1 MSVIINIAT
10 AVPPYQHQQSDIL
23 NFMLKKYQLDE
34 MFSEKIKHFYT
45 KSSINIRHSAIPDFT
60 ESRNEALLF
69 DEKENKKQVVGI
81 EKRLE
86 IYEKAALPLAQEAIE
101 KCLENKLSKDEI
113 THLITVSCTG
123 MSAPGLDLDL
133 MQNLDLKPNTY
144 RTSVNFMGCYAA
156 FHALKHANAICRS
169 EADAKVMIVC
179 VELCTLHF
187 QNETDMDNIT
197 ATMLFAD
204 GAAAVLVTSDSYAAE
219 TETKGLQIGKF
230 YSEVAFQ
237 GRKDMAW
244 NISKTGFLMRL
255 SSYIPKIIQGGVTEL
270 LGKALVHN
278 NKKKEEITHWAIH
291 PGGRKILDVTA
302 EALQFPKEKLSPS
315 YKVLNDYGN
324 MSSPTIL
331 FVLKEM
337 WQNNI
342 DFEQKENIFASG
354 FGPGLTME
362 TMILETFN

>member
-1 MSVIINIAT
+1 M
-10 AVPPYQHQQSDIL
+10 
-23 NFMLKKYQLDE
+23 
-34 MFSEKIKHFYT
+34 
-45 KSSINIRHSAIPDFT
+45 
-60 ESRNEALLF
+60 
-69 DEKENKKQVVGI
+69 
-81 EKRLE
+81 
-86 IYEKAALPLAQEAIE
+86 AQKAIE

-133 MQNLDLKPNTY
+133 MQSLDLKPNTY

-156 FHALKHANAICRS
+156 FHALKHADAICRS
-169 EADAKVMIVC
+169 DADAKVMIVC

-204 GAAAVLVTSDSYAAE
+204 GAAAALITSGSYAKNQNIA
-219 TETKGLQIGKF
+219 GLQIGKF
-230 YSEVAFQ
+230 YSEVAFK

-244 NISKTGFLMRL
+244 NISSTGFLMRL
-255 SSYIPKIIQGGVTEL
+255 SAYIPKIIQGSVTDL
-270 LGKALVHN
+270 LGKALAHN
-278 NKKKEEITHWAIH
+278 HKAKEDITHWAIH

-315 YKVLNDYGN
+315 YKVLRDYGN

-331 FVLKEM
+331 FVLKEI
-337 WQNNI
+337 WENNI
-342 DFEQKENIFASG
+342 DFTQKENIFASG

-362 TMILETFN
+362 TMVLETFSI

>member
-1 MSVIINIAT
+1 
-10 AVPPYQHQQSDIL
+10 
-23 NFMLKKYQLDE
+23 
-34 MFSEKIKHFYT
+34 
-45 KSSINIRHSAIPDFT
+45 
-60 ESRNEALLF
+60 
-69 DEKENKKQVVGI
+69 
-81 EKRLE
+81 
-86 IYEKAALPLAQEAIE
+86 
-101 KCLENKLSKDEI
+101 
-113 THLITVSCTG
+113 
-123 MSAPGLDLDL
+123 
-133 MQNLDLKPNTY
+133 
-144 RTSVNFMGCYAA
+144 
-156 FHALKHANAICRS
+156 
-169 EADAKVMIVC
+169 
-179 VELCTLHF
+179 
-187 QNETDMDNIT
+187 
-197 ATMLFAD
+197 
-204 GAAAVLVTSDSYAAE
+204 
-219 TETKGLQIGKF
+219 
-230 YSEVAFQ
+230 
-237 GRKDMAW
+237 MAW

-291 PGGRKILDVTA
+291 PGGRKILDITA

-315 YKVLNDYGN
+315 YKVLNDYAN